1 MSTTSLKPYL
11 ELRHYLSLTWLA
23 YPILSLLF
31 VAFRLQISLGSA
43 QDSIASAKANLI
55 SSCKAAE
62 RAATSAASM
71 PRFMALATN
80 EQFADTVNA
89 SLNAAR
95 AALVLSLTVMEAIIN
110 FIIDL
115 YRSTFLCFLE
125 LVIRGG
131 LAIIIGAV
139 KEFGDAL
146 EKVVSGLGTA
156 IQNSINDANGVIK
169 GAIDAINKVN
179 PFSDIQPP
187 QIPVPNLDDL
197 KNFQFPNTLENSL
210 TQLNSTLPTFNDIK
224 QKLEDLINTP
234 FELLKK
240 DINETF
246 SGISFDRSVL
256 PVPAQNT
263 LTFCNDLDT
272 SVVDDVGRDLIKI
285 AKIGVIIMIVLAL
298 ILIALNC
305 ALEWYKWRCQLNN
318 MEYTRQAWAN
328 DRTVSYTGPAS
339 QPSVTLSNHNLLML
353 HATTAHPLI
362 TRIVNQVSNRLNLSA
377 ITQTRMSWYLSYIF
391 HNPALACFLIGFFGL
406 LSVQIQLAAIG
417 PLQAKYAEREA
428 AAVSDFSNTIF
439 TSVNDSMYNQS
450 AAYANDVNGRVD
462 TMQTTINQGVF
473 GWVNGTTTT
482 INTTINEVYDD
493 IQKAVDTVFKG
504 TILEQPAQEFL
515 RCLIGTKVDAIEN
528 ALTFLHDNLKVDI
541 PRMNQSALVLSQS
554 SVDEAT
560 KPIALAAVGDGSG
573 SEGGGNGGIVARL
586 VNAYAESLR
595 KERLMYL
602 IFLGLWAFVCLLG
615 LIWLVADS
623 RKNRGGKD
631 TTNTTVTPFTISY
644 PQQQQADYEEKG
656 GYSGGGLK
664 ALTPLSSRA
673 STPDS
678 GHRQEPKGFFAA
690 LSGLKKS
697 STPAP
702 EPEDL
707 ERKTTIS
714 GPGKLRA
721 FRGGFGKGNR
731 EPSLVADEPVDSNPP
746 VSMPVPEPA
755 ERTKSSWF
763 DFGKLL
769 KKKDQ
774 TSPEDRRTSS
784 LLSLN
789 PTQPQNGE
797 PIERSRWSSSPPASP
812 TSPANPFSPTSPRPW
827 VALTSPRGK
836 TFNIT
841 APPEPQPQ
849 PTALAP
855 PLHHGYGYASN
866 NFPPPPMEPSPVSR
880 LLSANPARRSSS
892 SGLNPFATPFDDE
905 HRVRIQPGVN
915 RKSIPTTINHYGQT
929 GWNDRGIA

>member
-1 MSTTSLKPYL
+1 MSTTSLRPYL

-23 YPILSLLF
+23 YPILSLFF

-285 AKIGVIIMIVLAL
+285 AKIGVIIIIVLAL

-377 ITQTRMSWYLSYIF
+377 VTQTRMSWYLSYIF

-428 AAVSDFSNTIF
+428 AAVSDFSRTIF

-560 KPIALAAVGDGSG
+560 KPIALAAVGECVCEVFE
-573 SEGGGNGGIVARL
+573 EGKIDVFDL
-586 VNAYAESLR
+586 P
-595 KERLMYL
+595 
-602 IFLGLWAFVCLLG
+602 
-615 LIWLVADS
+615 WLVGFRVFVGSHLARCGFEEESWWEGYDEHYGHPVYDFLPS
-623 RKNRGGKD
+623 AATAAG
-631 TTNTTVTPFTISY
+631 
-644 PQQQQADYEEKG
+644 DYEEKG
-656 GYSGGGLK
+656 GYGGGGLK
-664 ALTPLSSRA
+664 ALTPLSSRS

-707 ERKTTIS
+707 ERKRTIS

-721 FRGGFGKGNR
+721 IGGGFKKGKR

-755 ERTKSSWF
+755 EQTKSSWF
-763 DFGKLL
+763 AFGKLL

-774 TSPEDRRTSS
+774 TNPEDRRTSS

-812 TSPANPFSPTSPRPW
+812 TSPINPFSPTSPSPW

-866 NFPPPPMEPSPVSR
+866 HFPPPPMEPSPVSR

-915 RKSIPTTINHYGQT
+915 RKSIPTTVSHFGQT